1 MDREW
6 LQEKN
11 KTFDQDRATCEDVN
25 EDEAVILDS
34 DPDTGGPVSD
44 IEQCASIHRS
54 SFLLGARTHHSW
66 KINIIVTLTV

>member
-34 DPDTGGPVSD
+34 DPDTSGPVSD
-44 IEQCASIHRS
+44 IE
-54 SFLLGARTHHSW
+54 
-66 KINIIVTLTV
+66 